1 MQSPP
6 LHALNWI
13 LFSIHLVYFLVFLF
27 LLKEKQMPLLER
39 DCLVFLALFM
49 APFYVYFRANVVERN
64 RTFLLLGAILISV
77 SLSIPVYRQ
86 LEESGLFT
94 IWKKEK
100 SFFDFFLDLQKS
112 NKIKNLS
119 YARTPKGAFIL
130 FGTVESKREIDILEK
145 EIKEKNIPC
154 SIRIIVEKL
163 EN

>member
-1 MQSPP
+1 MPP
-6 LHALNWI
+6 HALNWI

-39 DCLVFLALFM
+39 DCLVFLALFV
-49 APFYVYFRANVVERN
+49 APFYVFFRTNVVERN
-64 RTFLLLGAILISV
+64 RTFLFLGAILISV

-86 LEESGLFT
+86 MEKSGLFA
-94 IWKKEK
+94 IWKKNK
-100 SFFDFFLDLQKS
+100 DFFDFYLDLQKS

-119 YARTPKGAFIL
+119 YERAPKGAFIL
-130 FGTVESKREIDILEK
+130 FGTVESKGEIDILEK
-145 EIKEKNIPC
+145 EIKGKIIPC